1 MENSVIQRINEET
14 DIVALASEFMSLTK
28 RGKNYMGLCPFHDE
42 KTPSFSVS
50 PEKHLAKC
58 MGCGKGGNPITFYQ
72 QIKNIS
78 FIEAANDL
86 AKRLGIEVKEEK
98 KVVDP
103 NENLYM
109 IMKDAA
115 EYYSFALIN
124 SESGADAYQYLKKRG
139 LTDEDIK
146 HFEIGFSTSKTDGL
160 YQLLK
165 SKKYAVSDMMSL
177 GLVKQNE
184 EGVYYDVFRSRIMF
198 PVHSTDGKVIGFSG
212 RSINKDDIAKYVNS
226 TETPLFKKGEVIYH
240 YLESKRAAV
249 KQKFVILAEG
259 FFDVIAT
266 YKSGLEAVVA
276 TMGTALTNQQAD
288 LIKRLTDHVVISYD
302 GDKAGQN
309 ATLKAIP
316 VLRKAGLKISIL
328 SLPEK
333 LDPDEY
339 TKKYGFEKY
348 KSLYET
354 NLVDPYFFGYH
365 MYKKN
370 KDFTK
375 ADDITELSKQM
386 TQLLKSADQAVLEMY
401 QRKIF
406 DELKI
411 KVQLTHNQF
420 IDLPVKKKQEFKAIK
435 PKAEFA
441 FDELLINLLI
451 EDKYLDKIKYH
462 VSLTEIYDKNQKE
475 LYKEIINYYHITK
488 EEKLDSK
495 VFLEAYTKN
504 PTYVNGFFNR
514 IEYKK
519 KITIQSEKE
528 FMKRIEAIKLHE
540 VSLEHEMYKIK
551 LNEVNTEEEKNM
563 YLEKIQELSK
573 RGKVA

>member
-78 FIEAANDL
+78 FKEAATDL

-98 KVVDP
+98 KQVDP
-103 NENLYM
+103 NERLYAL
-109 IMKDAA
+109 MKDTN
-115 EYYSFALIN
+115 EFYQFALMN
-124 SESGADAYQYLKKRG
+124 SEAGNEAYKYLLNRG

-146 HFEIGFSTSKTDGL
+146 HFEIGFSPSKPDGL

-165 SKKYAVSDMMSL
+165 SKKHSVTDMMAL

-184 EGVYYDVFRSRIMF
+184 EGIYYDVFRSRIMF
-198 PVHSTDGKVIGFSG
+198 PIKDEHDRVVGFSG
-212 RSINKDDIAKYVNS
+212 RTTQKDEVAKYVNS
-226 TETPLFKKGEVIYH
+226 TETVLFKKGEIVYH

-249 KQKFVILAEG
+249 KQKHVILAEG
-259 FFDVIAT
+259 FFDVIAS

-276 TMGTALTNQQAD
+276 TMGTALTTHQAE
-288 LIKRLTDHVVISYD
+288 LIKRLTDHVVIAYD

-339 TKKYGFEKY
+339 TKKYGYEKY
-348 KSLYET
+348 KALYDT
-354 NLVDPYFFGYH
+354 NLTDPYLFGYN
-365 MYKKN
+365 MFIKN
-370 KDFTK
+370 KDFQR
-375 ADDITELSKQM
+375 ADDILEFKKQM
-386 TQLLKSADQAVLEMY
+386 TALLRGADNTVLEYY

-406 DELKI
+406 NELKI
-411 KVQLTHNQF
+411 KVYLTDT
-420 IDLPVKKKQEFKAIK
+420 ITELPPKKKEELKVIRSK
-435 PKAEFA
+435 GYFA
-441 FDELLINLLI
+441 FEHLLINLLI
-451 EDKYLDKIKYH
+451 EDKYLDKIRYYI
-462 VSLTEIYDKNQKE
+462 SLVEIHDKDQKE
-475 LYKEIINYYHITK
+475 LFKDIVNYYEITNESMMDIENFLAHYAK
-488 EEKLDSK
+488 NK
-495 VFLEAYTKN
+495 V
-504 PTYVNGFFNR
+504 YVQKFMDR
-514 IEYKK
+514 IEFQRKM
-519 KITIQSEKE
+519 TIRSDKE
-528 FMKRIEAIKLHE
+528 FMKFVDAVKEYENFLLLETYKKKLVE
-540 VSLEHEMYKIK
+540 TQLD
-551 LNEVNTEEEKNM
+551 NEKNS
-563 YLEKIQELSK
+563 YLEKIHELSK